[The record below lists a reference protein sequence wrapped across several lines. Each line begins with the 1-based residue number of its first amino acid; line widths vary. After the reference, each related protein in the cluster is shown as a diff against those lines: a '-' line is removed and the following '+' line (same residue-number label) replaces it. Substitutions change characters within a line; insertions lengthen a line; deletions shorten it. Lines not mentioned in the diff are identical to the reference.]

1 MVGLPATPH
10 PPSRKELHQ
19 PPCIPDIPPPPPPSV
34 LPALEFLEGQCG
46 GHVPLPT
53 AAHTCPAPRRVTD
66 SSSSFLRARIGAR
79 GPPRLRS
86 PACLHLC
93 LDLASWPPGLQ
104 SPPSVQM
111 ETCPCH
117 FPSKPSRFL
126 PPQPGSQGPSLW
138 LTLGHLTV
146 SLLPSVILPTWPFG
160 CSLDTPR
167 LAFSVPPPEM
177 CFFLQPS
184 SFFLFLFND
193 FIYLLLERGMEGERE
208 GGKTL
213 ISSLLHAAN
222 WGPGWQPRHVP

>member
-93 LDLASWPPGLQ
+93 LDLASWPPVSPICADGDLPLSLPLEALQ
-104 SPPSVQM
+104 VPATSAWQSRAFSLVDLGTPHCVPPAI
-111 ETCPCH
+111 CDPAN
-117 FPSKPSRFL
+117 L
-126 PPQPGSQGPSLW
+126 ALW
-138 LTLGHLTV
+138 L
-146 SLLPSVILPTWPFG
+146 F
-160 CSLDTPR
+160 
-167 LAFSVPPPEM
+167 
-177 CFFLQPS
+177 
-184 SFFLFLFND
+184 
-193 FIYLLLERGMEGERE
+193 
-208 GGKTL
+208 
-213 ISSLLHAAN
+213 
-222 WGPGWQPRHVP
+222 PRHPQTCLLSPSP